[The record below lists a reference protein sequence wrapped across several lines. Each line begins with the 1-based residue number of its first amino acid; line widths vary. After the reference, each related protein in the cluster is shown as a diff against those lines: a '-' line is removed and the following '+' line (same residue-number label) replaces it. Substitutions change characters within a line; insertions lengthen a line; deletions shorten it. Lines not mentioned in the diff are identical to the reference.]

1 MTSRPGLVAAL
12 AALAVAAVALART
25 ALPET
30 ALPET
35 AIPESGPRSADDSAS
50 VSDVSADER
59 AAWRRREAELLKRIS
74 ELEEDLARERERR
87 LAREA
92 EWLEFTRAL
101 SALDVNRAPEP
112 PGFAR
117 APDASEGDG
126 IGAEA
131 AEKLE
136 RAAET
141 ARRRDARRA
150 DRIRVDLQAHLLAE
164 QVLSLDVLEVGV
176 LHDGW
181 IGPVVIRT
189 LDERGR
195 PLGTLAAERLR
206 LEASRSGHA
215 LTIVLEEGLE
225 RIAGQ
230 KIPFG
235 PPTEEGS
242 DRGGIRRLNLAGV
255 DPRPWIES
263 FPELFDPDVLIE
275 TPHDGSV
282 DPLELR
288 IAVDA
293 LLRGE
298 SSAGTWRLRELG
310 GVLDGELR
318 DVQLVELDRTGTVL
332 RRLFADG
339 LRVRRAGAG
348 LELVLRDGVQIRGGR
363 KAPFLQ
369 GIYRVFLPDANPETW
384 ARAAVPG
391 L

>member
-1 MTSRPGLVAAL
+1 MTLRLRFAAAFAVLGVAAI
-12 AALAVAAVALART
+12 AVPRAGSRADAGTRLQDPPSEVT
-25 ALPET
+25 PPE
-30 ALPET
+30 
-35 AIPESGPRSADDSAS
+35 
-50 VSDVSADER
+50 ADER
-59 AAWRRREAELLKRIS
+59 AAWRRREAELLRRIS
-74 ELEEDLARERERR
+74 ELEADLTRERQRR

-101 SALDVNRAPEP
+101 SALDVTRAPEP
-112 PGFAR
+112 PEFAR
-117 APDASEGDG
+117 VTDPAAVDPDS
-126 IGAEA
+126 AEA
-131 AEKLE
+131 RAEEKIE
-136 RAAET
+136 RAAE
-141 ARRRDARRA
+141 AIRLRGAQRA
-150 DRIRVDLQAHLLAE
+150 DRIRADLQAHLLAE
-164 QVLSLDVLEVGV
+164 QVLSLDVLEIGV
-176 LHDGW
+176 LHEGW

-189 LDERGR
+189 LDDRGR

-215 LTIVLEEGLE
+215 VTIVLEEGLE

-235 PPTEEGS
+235 PPTEEGA
-242 DRGGIRRLNLAGV
+242 DRGGIRRLYLTGV

-263 FPELFDPDVLIE
+263 FPELFDADVLIE

-282 DPLELR
+282 NPLELR
-288 IAVDA
+288 VAIDA

-310 GVLDGELR
+310 GVLEGELR
-318 DVQLVELDRTGTVL
+318 EVQLVELDRSGTVL
-332 RRLFADG
+332 RRLFADR
-339 LRVRRAGAG
+339 LRVRRAGGG

-369 GIYRVFLPDANPETW
+369 GIYRVFLPDADADAW
-384 ARAAVPG
+384 VRAGVPG